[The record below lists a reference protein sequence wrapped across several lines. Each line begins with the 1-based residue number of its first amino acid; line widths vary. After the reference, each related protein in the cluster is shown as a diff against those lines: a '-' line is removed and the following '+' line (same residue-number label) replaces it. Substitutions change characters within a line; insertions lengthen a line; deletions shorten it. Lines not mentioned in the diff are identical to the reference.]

1 MNIVEIYFFR
11 DFPMI
16 IEEKHRFFV
25 GYKERGQMVLGL
37 ILGWPA
43 GCEIA
48 GRTTLAM
55 QKWEPSNPSGSESF
69 PIGTD
74 SIFGQSHLRRGH
86 SSKNWDVRKPTTR
99 NKDDGIPPKNTRNLV
114 RC

>member
-1 MNIVEIYFFR
+1 
-11 DFPMI
+11 MI

-86 SSKNWDVRKPTTR
+86 SSKNWDVRNPQRGTKMTVYH
-99 NKDDGIPPKNTRNLV
+99 PKTPEIW
-114 RC
+114 